1 MKISHEEIPGRTPVW
16 SAFANL
22 YLDAPVDEEAL
33 RQIAVT
39 LAASPYDVDELER
52 ILFDEVHPVCRDNLR
67 SVAGNW
73 SGFDQAELVQT
84 IITRLDRGSRLSLPN
99 ASRREIRQVWTR
111 LSALLQNPD
120 RRTH

>member
-1 MKISHEEIPGRTPVW
+1 MPRSPSAAVANTVKISHEEITTRTPVW
-16 SAFANL
+16 SAFSDL
-22 YLDAPVDEEAL
+22 YLDAPVDDKAL

-84 IITRLDRGSRLSLPN
+84 IITRLDRGSRRSWPT
-99 ASRREIRQVWTR
+99 ASWR
-111 LSALLQNPD
+111 
-120 RRTH
+120 